1 MYRIFLLAIMLV
13 MSVSASVSANKS
25 WAANLTSEAL
35 STFGKDARLEYS
47 VISNFGKEGE
57 FQAAIH
63 LHNTSDVTLPAGV
76 SNWKIYIHSVRRI
89 LATDNKDFTI
99 KRIQGD
105 LHEVAPTTAFKG
117 LKPGE
122 SLQIH
127 YRARAHISSYS
138 DFMPRAFI
146 ALADGSSAV
155 FANTDTEDLTA
166 FVRPFTRPE
175 QYLRFDQPEDQYG
188 VVTSTSRYQAN
199 LAINNQDAP
208 GSVRR
213 IIPTPK
219 TIKYSSGET
228 RVDNRWSIVEQ
239 GGLRFEVDY
248 LHARLADAGIQVSIS
263 PSVKKERQIELNLG
277 AASDVDGAYELD
289 ITGSRIVISARDS
302 RGIFYGIQSL
312 MSLFPAEQKAQH
324 ALPAVRVFDE
334 PRYDWRGMHYD
345 IARNFHGKQA
355 ILSLIEQMG
364 RYKLNKLHLHLTDDE
379 GWRIEIPGLP
389 ELTEVGAHRCFDL
402 AEEKCLLT
410 QLGNGP
416 DAQAAGN
423 GFLTTADFV
432 EIIRFAAQRHIE
444 VIPEIDMPGHARA
457 AVKAMEARYKKL
469 KRAGKVE
476 AAQQYLLSD
485 PDDKSQ
491 YLTVQSYSDNAI
503 NVCLPSTYHFAEK
516 VIYELQQMY
525 RAAGQKL
532 AIFHMGGDEVGVG
545 SWTQSPAC
553 QAMFASNDTEV
564 MGVADLKPYFVRKL
578 SQITSK
584 RGLELAGWEDGL
596 MYDPN
601 NVFVRERLENRQVIA
616 NAWDNIWESGL
627 SDRAYRLANAGYGV
641 VISSAT
647 HLYFDHPYEAH
658 AGERGYHWATRYTD
672 LSKVFG
678 FMPDNLYANADK
690 TFTGAA
696 IDNLDALVGRV
707 HVPLKKP
714 ENILGMQGQL
724 WSETVRT
731 AAQFQEMIFP
741 RLLVMAERAWYKAPW
756 ESDKPDGVARREEWR
771 QFVHMLVKK
780 ELPKLDH
787 AGVDFYLPPPGAV
800 REKGLLLANT
810 SLPGLVI
817 EYSLDGGKQWQAY
830 PQYLELE
837 QGVANI
843 LMRSRLGEKTSRVIQ
858 VE

>member
-1 MYRIFLLAIMLV
+1 MVRVFLLAIMLV
-13 MSVSASVSANKS
+13 MSASHS
-25 WAANLTSEAL
+25 WAISLTPSAL
-35 STFGKDARLEYS
+35 SDFDKSATLEFS
-47 VISNFGKEGE
+47 VISNFDKEGE
-57 FQAAIH
+57 FLAGIH
-63 LHNTSDVTLPAGV
+63 IHNESATALPAGK
-76 SNWKIYIHSVRRI
+76 SNWKVYIHSVRRI

-99 KRIQGD
+99 TRIQGD
-105 LHEVAPTTAFKG
+105 LHEVAPTDAFKG
-117 LKPGE
+117 LKAGE
-122 SLQIH
+122 SLLIK

-146 ALADGSSAV
+146 ALADGSYAV
-155 FANTDTEDLTA
+155 FTNTDTEDLTA
-166 FVRPFTRPE
+166 FVKPFVRPE
-175 QYLRFDQPEDQYG
+175 QYLRFNKPKDQYG
-188 VVTSTSRYQAN
+188 VVTATSRYQAN

-208 GSVRR
+208 SATRR
-213 IIPTPK
+213 IIPTPQ

-228 RVDNRWSIVEQ
+228 LIDSTWSIVEK
-239 GGLRFEVDY
+239 GGLRFEVEY
-248 LHARLADAGIQVSIS
+248 LQARLADAGIKVKVS
-263 PSVKKERQIELNLG
+263 PTVKKERQIELNLG
-277 AASDVDGAYELD
+277 ASSDVEGAYELN
-289 ITGSRIVISARDS
+289 ITGSRIAISARDS
-302 RGIFYGIQSL
+302 RGVFYGIQSL

-334 PRYDWRGMHYD
+334 PRYGWRGMHYD
-345 IARNFHGKQA
+345 IARNFHGKDA
-355 ILSLIEQMG
+355 VLTLIEQMG

-402 AEEKCLLT
+402 AEEKCLLP

-416 DAQAAGN
+416 DATAAGN
-423 GFLTTADFV
+423 GFLTVVDFV
-432 EIIRFAAQRHIE
+432 EIIKFAAQRHIE
-444 VIPEIDMPGHARA
+444 IIPEIDMPGHARA

-469 KRAGKVE
+469 NRTGDVD
-476 AAQQYLLSD
+476 AAKQYLLSD

-525 RAAGQKL
+525 RTAGQKL

-553 QAMFASNDTEV
+553 QAMFDSNDSDV

-584 RGLELAGWEDGL
+584 RGLELAGWDDGL

-601 NVFVRERLENRQVIA
+601 NVFVRDRLENRQVIA

-647 HLYFDHPYEAH
+647 HLYFDHPHEAH
-658 AGERGYHWATRYTD
+658 ASERGYHWATRYSD

-690 TFTGAA
+690 TFTGAD
-696 IDNLDALVGRV
+696 IENLNALVGRV

-731 AAQFQEMIFP
+731 KAQFQEMIFP
-741 RLLVMAERAWYKAPW
+741 RLLVMAERAWYKASW
-756 ESDKPDGVARREEWR
+756 EADKPEGAARRDEWR
-771 QFVHMLVKK
+771 QFVHTLVEKD
-780 ELPKLDH
+780 LPKLAH
-787 AGVDFYLPPPGAV
+787 AGVDFYLPPPGVV

-810 SLPGLVI
+810 SLPGLAI
-817 EYSLDGGKQWQAY
+817 EYSLDGGKQWRTY
-830 PQYLELE
+830 PQNLELE
-837 QGVANI
+837 QGVTTI
-843 LMRSRLGEKTSRVIQ
+843 LVRSRLGDQTSRVTQ